1 METGIRSKFGPR
13 KKYTEKKKPAALNG
27 ALVSGTQTGV
37 PWGGTDEEAQ
47 SAEWELEELVHS
59 RPGEGTESVGWE
71 ETPGIL
77 TRWNRTRL

>member
-47 SAEWELEELVHS
+47 SAEWKS
-59 RPGEGTESVGWE
+59 WKSWSIPDQEGGPESVG
-71 ETPGIL
+71 
-77 TRWNRTRL
+77 